1 MALEPIQSERLRIDK
16 WLWFARQVKTRSV
29 AQQLVRSGN
38 VRLNREKVSNPA
50 KLIAAGDVLTV
61 RHTNRVRVLFI
72 KRCGTRRGPFSEAS
86 QLYEILSETDVW
98 PAANL
103 GKPNA
108 APLPGPKPSRREIR
122 HARKLSG
129 KE

>member
-1 MALEPIQSERLRIDK
+1 MASKPGQSERLRIDK
-16 WLWFARQVKTRSV
+16 WLWFARQAKTRSL

-50 KLIAAGDVLTV
+50 KLIAAGDVLTL
-61 RHTNRVRVLFI
+61 RHKNRVRVLLI
-72 KRCGTRRGPFSEAS
+72 KRCGTRRGPFSEAN
-86 QLYEILSETDVW
+86 QLYEILSETSVR

-108 APLPGPKPSRREIR
+108 APLPGSKPSPREIR

>member
-1 MALEPIQSERLRIDK
+1 MALEPGQSERLRIDK
-16 WLWFARQVKTRSV
+16 WLWFARQVKTRSL

-50 KLIAAGDVLTV
+50 KLIAAGDVLTL
-61 RHTNRVRVLFI
+61 RHTNRVRVLLI
-72 KRCGTRRGPFSEAS
+72 MGCGTRRGPFFEAS
-86 QLYEILSETDVW
+86 QLYEILSETDVRS
-98 PAANL
+98 AANL

-108 APLPGPKPSRREIR
+108 APLPGPKPSPREIL